1 MSPAIPLVSRIATP
15 EDLPAV
21 LDMMRAFYAEDRLRF
36 DDVATP
42 RAVSVL
48 LSDPGCGALL
58 LLGADGTDGYL
69 ALTRGFSL
77 EQGGHHALLD
87 ELYIAPAARGRG
99 LGAQALDIA
108 NAQARAWGVPVLRL
122 EVHHHN
128 PRAKALYLRAGF
140 VDSHRDTLAR
150 ALAPRA

>member
-1 MSPAIPLVSRIATP
+1 MSPATPLVSRIATLD
-15 EDLPAV
+15 DLPAM
-21 LDMMRAFYAEDRLRF
+21 LAMMRAFYSEDRLHF

-42 RAVSVL
+42 RAVSAL

-58 LLGADGTDGYL
+58 LLGADGADGYM

-99 LGAQALDIA
+99 LGAQALA
-108 NAQARAWGVPVLRL
+108 LASTQARTWGVAVLRL

-140 VDSHRDTLAR
+140 VDGIRDTLALD
-150 ALAPRA
+150 LATRP

>member
-1 MSPAIPLVSRIATP
+1 MSTAAPLVSRIATLD
-15 EDLPAV
+15 DLAAV
-21 LDMMRAFYAEDRLRF
+21 LDMMRAFYIEDRLCF

-42 RAVSVL
+42 RAVSAL

-58 LLGADGTDGYL
+58 LLGADGNDGYM

-87 ELYIAPAARGRG
+87 ELYIAPTARGRG
-99 LGAQALDIA
+99 LGAQALEIA
-108 NAQARAWGVPVLRL
+108 SAQARLWGMAVLRL

-140 VDSHRDTLAR
+140 VDGIRDTLA
-150 ALAPRA
+150 LDLGTHS

>member
-1 MSPAIPLVSRIATP
+1 MSVATSLVSRIATQG
-15 EDLPAV
+15 DLPAV
-21 LDMMRAFYAEDRLRF
+21 LAMMRAFYVEDRLHF

-42 RAVSVL
+42 RAVSTL
-48 LSDPGCGALL
+48 LADPGCGALL

-87 ELYIAPAARGRG
+87 ELYIAPPARGRG
-99 LGAQALDIA
+99 LGAQALEIA
-108 NAQARAWGVPVLRL
+108 SAQARVWGVAVLRL

-140 VDSHRDTLAR
+140 VDGHRDTLALDLGTH
-150 ALAPRA
+150 A

>member
-1 MSPAIPLVSRIATP
+1 MSPATPLVSRIATLD
-15 EDLPAV
+15 DLPAV
-21 LDMMRAFYAEDRLRF
+21 LTMMRAFYIEDRLHF
-36 DDVATP
+36 DEVATP
-42 RAVSVL
+42 RAVSAL

-58 LLGADGTDGYL
+58 LLGADGTDGYM

-87 ELYIAPAARGRG
+87 ELYIAPAARGHG
-99 LGAQALDIA
+99 LGAQALELA
-108 NAQARAWGVPVLRL
+108 STQARTWGVAVLRL

-140 VDSHRDTLAR
+140 VDGIRDTLALD
-150 ALAPRA
+150 LAQRL

>member
-1 MSPAIPLVSRIATP
+1 MSAAAPPVSRLATL
-15 EDLPAV
+15 EDLPQI
-21 LDMMRAFYAEDRLRF
+21 LEMMRAFYAEDRLHF
-36 DDVATP
+36 HEHATP
-42 RAVSVL
+42 QAVSQL
-48 LSDPGCGALL
+48 LSEPGCGALL
-58 LLGADGTDGYL
+58 LLGADGRDGYM

-99 LGAQALDIA
+99 LGAQALA
-108 NAQARAWGVPVLRL
+108 LASTLAHEWGVAMLRL

-140 VDSHRDTLAR
+140 VDGQRDTLGL
-150 ALAPRA
+150 ALAPRS

>member
-1 MSPAIPLVSRIATP
+1 MSPATPLVSRIATL
-15 EDLPAV
+15 DNLPAV
-21 LDMMRAFYAEDRLRF
+21 LTMMRAFYIEDRLHF
-36 DDVATP
+36 DESATP
-42 RAVSVL
+42 RAVSAL

-99 LGAQALDIA
+99 LGAQALELA
-108 NAQARAWGVPVLRL
+108 STQARTWGVAVLRL

-140 VDSHRDTLAR
+140 VDGIRDTLSLD
-150 ALAPRA
+150 LAQRL

>member
-1 MSPAIPLVSRIATP
+1 MSAATPLVSRIATLD
-15 EDLPAV
+15 DLPAV
-21 LDMMRAFYAEDRLRF
+21 LAMMRAFYVEDRLHF
-36 DDVATP
+36 DEVATP
-42 RAVSVL
+42 RAVSAL

-58 LLGADGTDGYL
+58 LLGADGYM

-99 LGAQALDIA
+99 LGAQALEIA
-108 NAQARAWGVPVLRL
+108 SAQARVWGVAVLRL

-140 VDSHRDTLAR
+140 SDGHRDTLA
-150 ALAPRA
+150 LDLGTDT

>member
-1 MSPAIPLVSRIATP
+1 MSAATPLVSRIATLD
-15 EDLPAV
+15 DLPTV
-21 LDMMRAFYAEDRLRF
+21 LAMMRAFYSEDRLHF

-42 RAVSVL
+42 RAVSAL

-58 LLGADGTDGYL
+58 LLGADGADGYM

-99 LGAQALDIA
+99 LGAQALA
-108 NAQARAWGVPVLRL
+108 LASTQARTWGVAVLRL

-140 VDSHRDTLAR
+140 VDGIRDTLALD
-150 ALAPRA
+150 LATRP

>member
-1 MSPAIPLVSRIATP
+1 MSDATPLVSRVATLD
-15 EDLPAV
+15 DLPAV
-21 LDMMRAFYAEDRLRF
+21 LAMMRAFYIEDRLHF

-42 RAVSVL
+42 RAVSAL

-58 LLGADGTDGYL
+58 LLGADGTEGYL

-87 ELYIAPAARGRG
+87 ELYLAPAARGRG
-99 LGAQALDIA
+99 FGAQALAI
-108 NAQARAWGVPVLRL
+108 ARATAHGWGVPVLRL

-128 PRAKALYLRAGF
+128 PRAKALYLRTGF
-140 VDSHRDTLAR
+140 VDGHRDTLA
-150 ALAPRA
+150 LDLHTCV

>member
-1 MSPAIPLVSRIATP
+1 MSPATPLVSRIATLD
-15 EDLPAV
+15 DLPAV
-21 LDMMRAFYAEDRLRF
+21 LTMMRAFYVEDRLHF
-36 DDVATP
+36 DEGATP
-42 RAVSVL
+42 RAVSAL

-58 LLGADGTDGYL
+58 LLGADGTDGYM

-87 ELYIAPAARGRG
+87 ELYIAPAARGQG
-99 LGAQALDIA
+99 LGAQALELA
-108 NAQARAWGVPVLRL
+108 STQARTWGVAVLRL

-140 VDSHRDTLAR
+140 VDGIRDTLSLD
-150 ALAPRA
+150 LAQRL

>member
-1 MSPAIPLVSRIATP
+1 MNVATSLVSRIATLD
-15 EDLPAV
+15 DLPAV
-21 LDMMRAFYAEDRLRF
+21 LAMVRAFYIEDRLHF

-42 RAVSVL
+42 RAVSAL
-48 LSDPGCGALL
+48 LSDPDCGALL
-58 LLGADGTDGYL
+58 LLGANGTDGYL

-87 ELYIAPAARGRG
+87 ELYIAPAARGHG
-99 LGAQALDIA
+99 LGAQALGIA
-108 NAQARAWGVPVLRL
+108 TTQARVWGVAVLRL

-140 VDSHRDTLAR
+140 VDGHRDTLACDLDAR
-150 ALAPRA
+150 R

>member
-1 MSPAIPLVSRIATP
+1 MSPATPLVSRIATLD
-15 EDLPAV
+15 DLPAV
-21 LDMMRAFYAEDRLRF
+21 LTMMRAFYVEDRLHF
-36 DDVATP
+36 DEGATP
-42 RAVSVL
+42 RAVSAL

-58 LLGADGTDGYL
+58 LLGADGTDGYM

-87 ELYIAPAARGRG
+87 ELYIAPAARGQG
-99 LGAQALDIA
+99 LGAQALELA
-108 NAQARAWGVPVLRL
+108 STQARTWGVAVLRL

-140 VDSHRDTLAR
+140 VDGIRDTLSLDLGTR
-150 ALAPRA
+150 V

>member
-1 MSPAIPLVSRIATP
+1 MSAAEPLTSRIATLD
-15 EDLPAV
+15 DLPAV

-36 DDVATP
+36 DDIATP
-42 RAVSVL
+42 RAVSAL

-108 NAQARAWGVPVLRL
+108 GAQARAWGVPVLRL